1 MGLWRVHVSEC
12 SIYGDQ
18 KRELCLLELWFQAL
32 VSSLKCMLGT
42 DFRSSGGA
50 AHSPSYQALSSQ
62 RPSFG
67 TQPYRKHLFHQQIS
81 PEKHLHVCHWA
92 Q

>member
-1 MGLWRVHVSEC
+1 VCVEIHASEC

-18 KRELCLLELWFQAL
+18 RRELGPLELEFQAL
-32 VSSLKCMLGT
+32 VSNLKCMLGT
-42 DFRSSGGA
+42 DFRSQAEA
-50 AHSPSYQALSSQ
+50 AHTPSYQALSSR

-67 TQPYRKHLFHQQIS
+67 PQPYREHQPFHQEIS

-92 Q
+92 